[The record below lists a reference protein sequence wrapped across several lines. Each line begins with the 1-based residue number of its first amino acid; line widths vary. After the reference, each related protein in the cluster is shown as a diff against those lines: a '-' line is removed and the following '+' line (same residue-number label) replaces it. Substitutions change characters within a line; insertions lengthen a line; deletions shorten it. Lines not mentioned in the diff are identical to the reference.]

1 MKRNITLTLRVTP
14 ERAIGIVNRLY
25 GAGDFSRGQWV
36 AFLKKIK
43 SDAKK
48 IKTPEIIP
56 EKPRVFYKSYKKHR
70 QKTDGIVT
78 RKEKNESMLHIR
90 KIKYIRMLGCI

>member
-25 GAGDFSRGQWV
+25 GAGVFSRSQWIT
-36 AFLKKIK
+36 FLKKIK
-43 SDAKK
+43 SDAEK

-56 EKPRVFYKSYKKHR
+56 EKPRVFYKSYKKKHR

-78 RKEKNESMLHIR
+78 RKEKNERNVAIHNS
-90 KIKYIRMLGCI
+90 YINITK